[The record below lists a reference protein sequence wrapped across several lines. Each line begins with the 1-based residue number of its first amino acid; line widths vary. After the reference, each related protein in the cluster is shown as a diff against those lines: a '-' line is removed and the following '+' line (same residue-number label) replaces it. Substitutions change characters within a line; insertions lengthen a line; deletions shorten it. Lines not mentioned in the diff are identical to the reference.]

1 MENEQKLPLA
11 NGEIIKSP
19 QPPAKKDVMNELP
32 APSDQYIREAESKA
46 LDWMNPKRW
55 NMMKVMSDTWISC
68 GAMPSTIK
76 NAPQLMM
83 VLQAGYE
90 AGLQPLESLG
100 AFYFVNGRLTMYGE
114 AVISQVVRAGH
125 IVEWGKCDAES
136 ATVKITRKD
145 NGASF
150 EQTFTI
156 GQATARNLNKTWDKD
171 TKQLKN
177 KDVWTKFPESMLR
190 YRVFGMV
197 ARFIVPDALHGI
209 QIKEEI
215 EAVGVEQD
223 AKDEPSSVDNKP
235 TDDNPTQQSS
245 SVAAKKDSLAAAL
258 GLKDAPPAE
267 EDTKFESTEEAEF
280 EDKPKKPSRK
290 TAK

>member
-1 MENEQKLPLA
+1 MENTQSNQPPA
-11 NGEIIKSP
+11 GDVNQIQSP
-19 QPPAKKDVMNELP
+19 QPPAKKDVMNELG
-32 APSDQYIREAESKA
+32 APSEQYVREAESKA

-55 NMMKVMSDTWISC
+55 NMMKIISDTWINC
-68 GAMPSTIK
+68 GALPSTIK
-76 NAPQLMM
+76 NAPQMMM

-90 AGLQPLESLG
+90 SGLQPLESLG
-100 AFYFVNGRLTMYGE
+100 AYYFVNGRLTMYGE

-125 IVEWGKCDAES
+125 TVQWGECNEKT

-145 NGASF
+145 NGANF

-156 GQATARNLNKTWDKD
+156 EQAKSRGLAG
-171 TKQLKN
+171 
-177 KDVWTKFPESMLR
+177 KDVWIKFPESMLR

-223 AKDEPSSVDNKP
+223 VKDEPASVDIKP
-235 TDDNPTQQSS
+235 VDVKPAAQAAKVS
-245 SVAAKKDSLAAAL
+245 AKKDALAAAL
-258 GLKDAPPAE
+258 GLKETPPAS
-267 EDTKFESTEEAEF
+267 DDDFIPDEAEIV
-280 EDKPKKPSRK
+280 EGEKVETPKRMPRK
-290 TAK
+290 WGK

>member
-1 MENEQKLPLA
+1 MIQ
-11 NGEIIKSP
+11 SP
-19 QPPAKKDVMNELP
+19 QPPAAKKDVMNELG
-32 APSDQYIREAESKA
+32 APSEQYIRDAESKA

-90 AGLQPLESLG
+90 SGLQPLESLG
-100 AFYFVNGRLTMYGE
+100 AYYFVNGRLTMYGE

-125 IVEWGKCDAES
+125 IVQWGECNGMT

-156 GQATARNLNKTWDKD
+156 EQARLRGLAS
-171 TKQLKN
+171 
-177 KDVWTKFPESMLR
+177 KDVWVKFPESMLR

-215 EAVGVEQD
+215 EAVGVEQEV
-223 AKDEPSSVDNKP
+223 KDEPTSVDAKP
-235 TDDNPTQQSS
+235 ENIKPVEPNIT
-245 SVAAKKDSLAAAL
+245 AKKSALAAAL
-258 GLKDAPPAE
+258 GLKSDPPQS
-267 EDTKFESTEEAEF
+267 EDDFIPKEAEIV
-280 EDKPKKPSRK
+280 EGEKVEMPKRPRK
-290 TAK
+290 LVK